1 MADAPAGESQQSSLS
16 EVFDVSSKP
25 ATEPVATASE
35 DNKENLLD
43 KDESKPEGT
52 EKSDDKSTPEKDDK
66 SKEKPL
72 EPEKTSDK
80 SKKDDVEK
88 KGDEKK
94 TLASEEEKV
103 AIEKAAKE
111 KWESEENPFF
121 KRFRDASAYANRE
134 HQENLQLKQQVTK
147 LSQDMQILQKKADGT
162 YDPEKDDPVK
172 QIRPEDVATQAL
184 NVGKMLASKNAM
196 VAQHGAE
203 KVNATLD
210 EFTQTFGDNE
220 MIQAVVL
227 GSESPVSEAFRILD
241 RYKFEQKYGT
251 SPDDWRK
258 NLRTEIEAE
267 LRPAIEKEVTDKL
280 MQRADKKKN
289 TPQGLSSA
297 RGSNGL
303 DNPQNSDEGSFTP
316 LEKIF

>member
-16 EVFDVSSKP
+16 EVFDVSSEP
-25 ATEPVATASE
+25 ANESLATAP
-35 DNKENLLD
+35 DNKESLSN
-43 KDESKPEGT
+43 KDEKKPDD
-52 EKSDDKSTPEKDDK
+52 EKRPDDKSTPEKDDK
-66 SKEKPL
+66 SKEKTSAV
-72 EPEKTSDK
+72 EKPSDK
-80 SKKDDVEK
+80 SKKETVEK
-88 KGDEKK
+88 EESKAP
-94 TLASEEEKV
+94 TPEEEK
-103 AIEKAAKE
+103 AAAEKAAKE

-121 KRFRDASAYANRE
+121 KRFRDASSYANRE
-134 HQENLQLKQQVTK
+134 HQENLQLKQQLSELNQKVTV
-147 LSQDMQILQKKADGT
+147 LQKQADGT
-162 YDPEKDDPVK
+162 YDPEKDDPAK
-172 QIRPEDVATQAL
+172 QVRPEDVAAQAL

-210 EFTQTFGDNE
+210 EFVQTFGDNE
-220 MIQAVVL
+220 VIQAVVL
-227 GSESPVSEAFRILD
+227 GSESPVSETFRIMD

-251 SPDDWRK
+251 SPDEWRK

-303 DNPQNSDEGSFTP
+303 DKPQNSEEAPFTP
-316 LEKIF
+316 LEKVFN